1 MVIQIFSGAKDS
13 SAQLAVDVGAVI
25 DDAGNC
31 AHSDTR
37 APGDV
42 SNRYGSMSRGG
53 AASGPR
59 EPFHQITC
67 CDTWSRESIQK
78 VTDLFSGA
86 SFCSIRV

>member
-1 MVIQIFSGAKDS
+1 MVIQIFSGAKDA
-13 SAQLAVDVGAVI
+13 SAQLSIDVGAVI

-31 AHSDTR
+31 AHGDTR
-37 APGDV
+37 AAGDV
-42 SNRYGSMSRGG
+42 SNCYGSMAGGG

-78 VTDLFSGA
+78 
-86 SFCSIRV
+86 